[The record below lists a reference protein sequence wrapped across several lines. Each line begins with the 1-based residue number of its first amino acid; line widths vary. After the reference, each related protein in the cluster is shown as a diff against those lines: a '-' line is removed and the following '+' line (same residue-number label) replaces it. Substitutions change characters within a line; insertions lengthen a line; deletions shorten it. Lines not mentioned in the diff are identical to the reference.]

1 MVLVELVNKS
11 NITLEVVVTT
21 VGLGRSYE
29 VEGPVLKVIP
39 ALLMFRTQHSLSCD
53 IT

>member
-29 VEGPVLKVIP
+29 VVGPRAEGNPSP
-39 ALLMFRTQHSLSCD
+39 ADVQNAALPLL
-53 IT
+53 